1 MLKAPHQDK
10 CSPFLS
16 PNKNI
21 FSQTQKKTVAGSHI
35 GTVAALAIKKPY
47 MDLQIDSHLIVI
59 IIKKT
64 YIYIFI
70 F

>member
-1 MLKAPHQDK
+1 MLKSPQQDK
-10 CSPFLS
+10 FSPFLS
-16 PNKNI
+16 SNKNI
-21 FSQTQKKTVAGSHI
+21 LSQTQKKTFAGSHI

-47 MDLQIDSHLIVI
+47 MDLQIDSRLIVI

-64 YIYIFI
+64 YYIFL